1 MAHLDYWKCR
11 LEFYVS
17 YWISK
22 QLQDGEL
29 SFIGFI
35 VVSFELV
42 ECMNSSLKFD
52 IEQYINYL
60 RGTHE
65 LNL

>member
-1 MAHLDYWKCR
+1 MSCTGSVNHCMMEIYHH
-11 LEFYVS
+11 EQY
-17 YWISK
+17 I
-22 QLQDGEL
+22 
-29 SFIGFI
+29 IGFI
-35 VVSFELV
+35 AVSFELV

-65 LNL
+65 FNL